1 MAMLTTPEVEQITP
15 VSAPSMIGIE
25 SSSEPDSRFT
35 TLNGIVC
42 PASAQAMSATMKRK
56 STAPRM
62 TRRAT
67 RPSRSTPVTSSSRR
81 SASASVI
88 PPHT

>member
-25 SSSEPDSRFT
+25 SLSEPDIRFT

-42 PASAQAMSATMKRK
+42 PASAQAISATMNKK
-56 STAPRM
+56 STTPRM
-62 TRRAT
+62 TRRQT
-67 RPSRSTPVTSSSRR
+67 RPSRSTPVTSSSRT
-81 SASASVI
+81 SASTSVMA
-88 PPHT
+88 PHT